1 MTMTRSN
8 SKEQE
13 DGPFLGILMLDTKF
27 TRILGDAGNI
37 DSYDTPARMRV
48 VSGAGSLDI
57 VKDGLPEEELIQAFC
72 QAARELVAEGAY
84 GIVSTCGFLISVQE
98 RISDV
103 VGIPVMMS
111 ALSLYAG
118 IHEKFPNH
126 PIGILTASYISLGAT
141 ALQAAGIKRNDVKI
155 LGMDDCAAFAD
166 VILRPKDQQS
176 YKIDPL
182 AIETAAIEKA
192 MSLLEIA
199 PDICAFLL
207 ECGNLPPYAKVIEEA
222 TKRPVYSILDGAR
235 YMTKQQSGTN

>member
-72 QAARELVAEGAY
+72 QAARELEAEGAY

-103 VGIPVMMS
+103 VGIPVMVS

-176 YKIDPL
+176 DKIDPL
-182 AIETAAIEKA
+182 AIGTAAIEKA

>member
-72 QAARELVAEGAY
+72 QAARELEAEGAY

-126 PIGILTASYISLGAT
+126 PIGILTASYINLGAT

-166 VILRPKDQQS
+166 VILRSKDQQS
-176 YKIDPL
+176 DKIDPL

>member
-72 QAARELVAEGAY
+72 QAARELEAEGAY

-176 YKIDPL
+176 DKIDLL

-199 PDICAFLL
+199 PDICAFL
-207 ECGNLPPYAKVIEEA
+207 
-222 TKRPVYSILDGAR
+222 
-235 YMTKQQSGTN
+235 

>member
-72 QAARELVAEGAY
+72 QAARELEAEGAY

-176 YKIDPL
+176 DKIDLL